1 MHVRSSVFVLLL
13 FLHLVCFS
21 LQITR
26 EKKKQMKRGA
36 ILVWAS
42 VKHFLISIWCY
53 SVNSCFPA
61 THQHK
66 FCNFCYENTW
76 FYRTNR
82 IVSSPM
88 TFDAQSLWP
97 VAWFDVRRKSSILDF
112 ARVVWL
118 LRVCNCT
125 ICLTLFWGCHVRSK
139 FFARFK

>member
-26 EKKKQMKRGA
+26 EKKNKWKEGRFWCE
-36 ILVWAS
+36 WAS
-42 VKHFLISIWCY
+42 NTFSFQFDVIRWIRAFLPHI
-53 SVNSCFPA
+53 
-61 THQHK
+61 
-66 FCNFCYENTW
+66 NTSFVIFVTRIRD